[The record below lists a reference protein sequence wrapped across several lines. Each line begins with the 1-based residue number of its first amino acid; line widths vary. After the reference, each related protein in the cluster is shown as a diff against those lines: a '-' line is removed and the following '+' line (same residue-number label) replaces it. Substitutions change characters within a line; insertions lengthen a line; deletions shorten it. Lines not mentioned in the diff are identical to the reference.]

1 MKLGQAL
8 VIKEASEQYD
18 VRVIKISD
26 KAGLQMFSD
35 FYNEAGTLSWKLTPQ
50 RLLKRLGSRGRLWG
64 LFVKGSDEMVG
75 SIGLK
80 VIKDEEGSSLAEMG
94 YLMLAKEHSSLPN
107 VLKLYRAAL
116 KRVKMFDAVF
126 MTTDVKNKKINK
138 LLDRDSKST
147 LFLHINSPFT
157 TNKLYVWMIGKS
169 EESKEIISLYFDE
182 HIIKE
187 F

>member
-8 VIKEASEQYD
+8 VITEASEQYE

-26 KAGLQMFSD
+26 KAGLQMFAD

-50 RLLKRLGSRGRLWG
+50 RLLTKLGSRGRLWG
-64 LFVKGSDEMVG
+64 LFVKGTDQMAG

-80 VIKDEEGSSLAEMG
+80 TIKDEEGSSLAEMG
-94 YLMLAKEHSSLPN
+94 YLMLDKEHSSLPN
-107 VLKLYRAAL
+107 VLKLYKAAL

-138 LLDRDSKST
+138 LLNRDSKST
-147 LFLHINSPFT
+147 LFLNIKSPFS
-157 TNKLYVWMIGKS
+157 NSKLYVWMIGKS
-169 EESKEIISLYFDE
+169 EESKEIISSHFDE
-182 HIIKE
+182 YVIKE